1 MEPVIK
7 SPVDMNL
14 GPAMG
19 TTARMVPSTSPRHPA
34 IKTPTIDTA
43 GEQKPRASK
52 KKAAPQKTSLGAYVV
67 GGVINNG
74 KLFIEMQGP
83 TPMSLQTL
91 EAKTLAYN
99 ARYGY
104 GFANSGIESYGT
116 PYPCTK
122 SGKSYTPGAGDVD
135 HYRCVFRLTPG

>member
-67 GGVINNG
+67 GGEINNG

-83 TPMSLQTL
+83 PDVPADP
-91 EAKTLAYN
+91 EAKTPHTTPDTATALQTRVSSPTAFVPLHQSESRIRPGLAILTTT
-99 ARYGY
+99 A
-104 GFANSGIESYGT
+104 
-116 PYPCTK
+116 
-122 SGKSYTPGAGDVD
+122 
-135 HYRCVFRLTPG
+135 VFSA